1 MKTHNHREL
10 CEIGAKFL
18 KRPESSNGHGCHF
31 VVIEPSCY
39 GENPDVFGVRHGAIG
54 ENEYNGNAY
63 AFGHDVGTVLIEAKT
78 SRSDFLVDRKKSH
91 RINPETGV
99 GKWRYYICPTGLIKP
114 TELPEKWGLIYVNGR
129 GHCEI
134 VVGAMAVPKEKRV
147 SEWNGKPLP
156 VQRFRD
162 HKKLVESFTA
172 HTFHDRNIQN
182 EQNLLTMALARLGDA
197 ERLLYMQREFN
208 SMSLKLDSLERENQ
222 RLSNEL
228 GLKDRLIAHYKA
240 RAEV

>member
-54 ENEYNGNAY
+54 ENEYNGVVHS
-63 AFGHDVGTVLIEAKT
+63 FGHDVGTVLIEAKT
-78 SRSDFLVDRKKSH
+78 SRSDFLVDRKKPH

-156 VQRFRD
+156 VQRFRN

-228 GLKDRLIAHYKA
+228 GSKDRLIAHYKA